1 MHKKRRPPKA
11 APTMRE
17 RIKMLA
23 PTPIVHDP
31 PCLLAAV
38 RQLYSRL
45 PETYYRE
52 PWELQHVLCSLGYTD
67 ELADEAEI
75 AAAIG
80 VARTDFDPEAGA
92 A

>member
-52 PWELQHVLCSLGYTD
+52 PWELQHVLFSLGYTD
-67 ELADEAEI
+67 ELADEAESSP
-75 AAAIG
+75 G
-80 VARTDFDPEAGA
+80 
-92 A
+92 